1 LDAKTFSYCGRRSGV
16 GVRTGRRLAGPKH
29 AEYRNGDCY
38 ACTDDDDNASTG
50 NRARRHPTDDD
61 CNASAGNGARRL
73 TTDGGYNASTG
84 NRARRLTTDGGYN
97 ASARRR
103 PTGDD
108 HGRAPDPDEEKE
120 GCENKPAAGDR
131 KVHRQRYGTR
141 ALSQIGAER
150 VPALYSVREIALDHR
165 ASTR

>member
-16 GVRTGRRLAGPKH
+16 GVRAGRRLAGPKH

-38 ACTDDDDNASTG
+38 ACTDDDYNASTG
-50 NRARRHPTDDD
+50 NRARRHP
-61 CNASAGNGARRL
+61 A
-73 TTDGGYNASTG
+73 DGGYNASAG

-97 ASARRR
+97 ACAHRC

-108 HGRAPDPDEEKE
+108 HGRARDPDEEKE

-150 VPALYSVREIALDHR
+150 VPALYSVRKIALDHC

>member
-1 LDAKTFSYCGRRSGV
+1 LWDNAGELDAKTFSYCGRRSGV

-61 CNASAGNGARRL
+61 CNASAGNG
-73 TTDGGYNASTG
+73 
-84 NRARRLTTDGGYN
+84 ARRLTTDGGYN